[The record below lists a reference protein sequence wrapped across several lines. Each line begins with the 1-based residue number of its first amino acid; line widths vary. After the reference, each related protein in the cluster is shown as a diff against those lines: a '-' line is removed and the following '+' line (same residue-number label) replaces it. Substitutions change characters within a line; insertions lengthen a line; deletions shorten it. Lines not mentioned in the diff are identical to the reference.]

1 MFPESKNQDAANQLT
16 DLIATEKIQ
25 VDTTRALV
33 GGGLAAATTLI
44 GAWTVGTASG
54 LETFAL
60 LQTSLETARSF
71 AGTITLAL
79 GNILALMLTLI
90 SLSSAANIDLKYG
103 HYLRIKQI
111 SWVTAGTL
119 VAAILVYLL
128 LNIPLSEAEEKTLP
142 WYAYAYYTTL
152 AVSSLL
158 GGALISI
165 VLMLYNAAKDIILV
179 LSPKEEEGKHM
190 VRAEKEE
197 EEEEKEEE
205 VEER

>member
-1 MFPESKNQDAANQLT
+1 MNPENEKQDAANQLT
-16 DLIATEKIQ
+16 DLIATEDIK
-25 VDTTRALV
+25 VDTTRAIV
-33 GGGLAAATTLI
+33 GGLLAAATTLI
-44 GAWTVGTASG
+44 GAWTVGAATG

-103 HYLRIKQI
+103 HYIRIKQI
-111 SWVTAGTL
+111 SWVTASTL
-119 VAAILVYLL
+119 VAAILCYLL

-142 WYAYAYYTTL
+142 WFAYVYYTTL

-179 LSPKEEEGKHM
+179 LSPKEEEGKYM
-190 VRAEKEE
+190 VRSEP
-197 EEEEKEEE
+197 EEEEKKRKDEN
-205 VEER
+205 